1 MEKNWVQRHGES
13 IGVVSAILII
23 MIGFNWN
30 TSNQFQSIDTRLNI
44 LDDRLYC
51 LEKDMGEIKTDLAV
65 VKTVLIMKNILPQE
79 LAVNNKEIK

>member
-1 MEKNWVQRHGES
+1 MEKNWFHRHGES
-13 IGVVSAILII
+13 IGIVSAILLI

-30 TSNQFQSIDTRLNI
+30 TSNQFQSIETRLNI

-79 LAVNNKEIK
+79 LAANEKEIK